1 MCAGLHLAGQFAS
14 NAHPRTHPAPTLL
27 ADASSLCAQGS
38 TNNATCFIGEHHA
51 LKPPLCCICAHHNPA
66 AVQAPTASTTPS
78 RSRSSTSS
86 RARASTLCRAQTQC
100 FFFSPLTTPARV
112 RSFGPDAIPGD
123 ARWRRGESVSLKTA
137 RDTCDPCTQICTRPL
152 SRHHET
158 TNPILYPT
166 QDGAPRARAVRRH
179 LKPQSQPP
187 PSLTLFLAR
196 STGTPRWS
204 TRRAKRLLDEH
215 QRQAARPRSLANPS
229 RHWRHIGESVACV
242 CVCGKFAR
250 ASAGENRVS
259 FKNVTSQL
267 TSIMPG

>member
-1 MCAGLHLAGQFAS
+1 MPNPNPNPNPNQA
-14 NAHPRTHPAPTLL
+14 APTTPR
-27 ADASSLCAQGS
+27 ASS
-38 TNNATCFIGEHHA
+38 
-51 LKPPLCCICAHHNPA
+51 
-66 AVQAPTASTTPS
+66 VSTTPS
-78 RSRSSTSS
+78 NLLFAASVLTSPL
-86 RARASTLCRAQTQC
+86 LCRPPPPVRPLHEVVPQLGSGPGPVRRAALKPNA
-100 FFFSPLTTPARV
+100 SPRLSSPPPLV
-112 RSFGPDAIPGD
+112 LRSFGPDAIPGD

-187 PSLTLFLAR
+187 PSLTLFLVR